1 MEMITMILSGLA
13 LLAAGVSL
21 ILTIQEKKRNEK
33 RNAAALLYTDKAV
46 AASEAL
52 VKSQIDTE
60 IRFLHSTISD
70 AEKNV
75 MESTETLISESEE
88 RTAYKISGL
97 AEEAKKAV
105 ETSEDVKRQI
115 DSISDNLLSDFN
127 KMIAEQ
133 NFMDEFNKSL
143 SAIMNFDPM
152 EEARKARERA
162 KYGEAE

>member
-1 MEMITMILSGLA
+1 MEMIPMILSGLA

-21 ILTIQEKKRNEK
+21 ILTFQEKKRNEK
-33 RNAAALLYTDKAV
+33 RNAAALQYTDKMV

-52 VKSQIDTE
+52 AKARIDGAVT
-60 IRFLHSTISD
+60 FYKGAVSK
-70 AEKNV
+70 AE
-75 MESTETLISESEE
+75 
-88 RTAYKISGL
+88 
-97 AEEAKKAV
+97 EEAKKAV
-105 ETSEDVKRQI
+105 EISEDVKRQI
-115 DSISDNLLSDFN
+115 DSISENILSDFN